1 MQTTNQTNLEE
12 LPQRIYRR
20 HEIPIADY
28 LLSYQDALREEFL
41 KGFNNLEEAVKNM
54 PPNLN
59 NRGDLP
65 TAVQNY
71 LVQDKN
77 KTPDINRWRVHSL
90 KYEHKDAN
98 TFWQESNTEI
108 VNRFPTAF
116 KLMEEYGDDCPIANY
131 SLLAPNSVIN
141 RHTGVENRS
150 GEFIRIHIPLIVP
163 QGEIFFEVYGE
174 EVRWDDIFA
183 FNNQFVHSAH
193 NYTDEYRLCFLIDI
207 RRTRAGLPP
216 GVPYDA
222 ISHLDEVMR
231 KFQAGESLM

>member
-1 MQTTNQTNLEE
+1 MQTTNLTE

-28 LLSYQDALREEFL
+28 LMSYQDALREEFL
-41 KGFNNLEEAVKNM
+41 KGFNNLEEAAKNT
-54 PPNLN
+54 PTNLN
-59 NRGDLP
+59 SRGDLP
-65 TAVQNY
+65 PAVQNY

-77 KTPDINRWRVHSL
+77 KTPDISRWRVHSL
-90 KYEHKDAN
+90 KYEHRDAN
-98 TFWQESNTEI
+98 TFWQQTDDDI
-108 VNRFPTAF
+108 IKRFPTAF
-116 KLMEEYGDDCPIANY
+116 KLMHEYDDDCPIANY
-131 SLLAPNSVIN
+131 SILAPNSVIN
-141 RHTGVENRS
+141 RHTGIENRS

-231 KFQAGESLM
+231 KFQSGESLM